1 MIEACHS
8 RCHYGGDARA
18 YGYVGAPAARAAAA
32 SPASIV
38 GWDQAR
44 GDLVAL
50 FGKRKEEKQTNEKEK
65 ERPERRVG
73 DGWSEDGWRT
83 KLILWS

>member
-1 MIEACHS
+1 MIEACHC
-8 RCHYGGDARA
+8 RRHHGGDARA

-50 FGKRKEEKQTNEKEK
+50 FGKRKEEKRTNEEEK
-65 ERPERRVG
+65 ERSDRRVG
-73 DGWSEDGWRT
+73 VGWIEEGGAQN
-83 KLILWS
+83 